1 MKIRYLFIRLEAH
14 FDSSRTA
21 TYAIVLK
28 VKFEIPEKKSGVQK
42 KSVNYLY
49 YDNKPSATGAKNI
62 GLKVS

>member
-28 VKFEIPEKKSGVQK
+28 VKFEIPEKKKVRSEK
-42 KSVNYLY
+42 KCQLSL
-49 YDNKPSATGAKNI
+49 PRQ
-62 GLKVS
+62 